1 MNKAYKQKIMSR
13 RGIFAKLFRYLEL
26 KGLMYT
32 VPFSA
37 TMEGWDTWRKKVQKE
52 YPIQYFIR
60 EYIEDVESIFIRRWR
75 QLKYFLRTLFFPEN
89 ALIRNSIP
97 KRGCDVTHLITEM
110 NFAAIL
116 QFKEEADKALVDWNT
131 EYTKEFKTWL
141 DSAVVWIK
149 EGKANLDKKLDESY
163 PSIDLMR
170 ATPALDQE
178 QIKDLFKEVRR
189 IEELIRQTDENI
201 LIQMIKYRDYFWT

>member
-1 MNKAYKQKIMSR
+1 MNEAYKQKIMSR

-97 KRGCDVTHLITEM
+97 KRGCDVTHLITVM

-116 QFKEEADKALVDWNT
+116 QFKEEADKSVVNWNDEHT
-131 EYTKEFKTWL
+131 EEFKKWL

-149 EGKANLDKKLDESY
+149 EGKANLEKKLDEAY
-163 PSIDLMR
+163 PDIYLIRSVPTLGE
-170 ATPALDQE
+170 E
-178 QIKDLFKEVRR
+178 QIKDLYKEVKRL
-189 IEELIRQTDENI
+189 EELIEQTDENI
-201 LIQMIKYRDYFWT
+201 LVQMIKYRDYFWT